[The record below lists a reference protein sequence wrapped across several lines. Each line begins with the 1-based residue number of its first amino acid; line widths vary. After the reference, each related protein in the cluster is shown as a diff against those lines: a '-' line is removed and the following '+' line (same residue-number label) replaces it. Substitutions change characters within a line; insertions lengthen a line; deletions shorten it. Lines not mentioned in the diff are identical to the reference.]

1 MIRLINILI
10 LVVVFFSCKKNTEKN
25 NTILEKE
32 TLSKIDTKSNNIHYS
47 IEQNEN
53 SLDINGL
60 WVCYKYL
67 SDERSEKKYTEDYAQ
82 EISKYSKFEI
92 KNNKL
97 IIDNCT
103 KDAYL
108 YKYATKLKKY
118 EDESTFITY
127 FNPKKDSVEFIGSIN
142 TGSNIDCDI
151 FDNYTFYISDNE
163 NIIQYDRGYFFYYKK
178 AKHSKNSVNG
188 FTIVGIPGNNRNP
201 WSVSGTFN
209 SLKSLEEGYHNF
221 RKEFP
226 YGSKNTV
233 EMFPKNEEFF
243 DNKNGIMYYRSNDEY
258 KIVKDDPMGKI
269 VIKIT
274 KNKNSAVTY
283 NYEMQYPE
291 Y

>member
-10 LVVVFFSCKKNTEKN
+10 LIVVFFSCKKNTEKN
-25 NTILEKE
+25 NPILKKD
-32 TLSKIDTKSNNIHYS
+32 TLSKIDTISNNLDYS
-47 IEQNEN
+47 TKQNEN
-53 SLDINGL
+53 SLNINGH

-67 SDERSEKKYTEDYAQ
+67 SDERIEKKYTKDYAQ

-97 IIDNCT
+97 IIGNCI
-103 KDAYL
+103 KDTYK

-127 FNPKKDSVEFIGSIN
+127 FKPKKDSVEFIGTIN
-142 TGSNIDCDI
+142 TGSNVDCDI
-151 FDNYTFYISDNE
+151 FNNYTFYVSDNE
-163 NIIQYDRGYFFYYKK
+163 NTIQYDRGYFFYYKK
-178 AKHSKNSVNG
+178 SNHSKNSVNG
-188 FTIVGIPGNNRNP
+188 FTIAGIPGNNRNA

-209 SLKSLEEGYHNF
+209 SLKSLEESYRNF

-233 EMFPKNEEFF
+233 EIFPKNEEFF
-243 DNKNGIMYYRSNDEY
+243 DSKNGIIYYRSNGEY
-258 KIVKDDPMGKI
+258 KIIKDNPMGKI
-269 VIKIT
+269 VITIT
-274 KNKNSAVTY
+274 QNNNSAFTY